1 MLSGLVVGYDPGGN
15 GAHGVAELQFENG
28 EVSALSTTT
37 LETAEDVISIFERL
51 PSLAALGADTLT
63 CWGTGIGA
71 WRPADRWL
79 RQRYKAVLHNIISP
93 NALFGSMCLNGMT
106 VLIAARHRFAD
117 VLITET
123 HPKVLYWQLSGKK
136 HQYKTSKAAMD
147 GMLAGALGISVA
159 SATEHEW
166 DAAVSAF
173 AAFEGIVGRWS
184 HDLHALPT
192 NKGERLITPC
202 GTTHYFWPE

>member
-1 MLSGLVVGYDPGGN
+1 MGYDPGGN

-28 EVSALSTTT
+28 EVSALSTRT
-37 LETAEDVISIFERL
+37 LETAEDVISILERMA
-51 PSLAALGADTLT
+51 SLAALGVDTLT

-79 RQRYKAVLHNIISP
+79 REHYKAVLRSVMPP
-93 NALFGSMCLNGMT
+93 NALFGSMCLNGMG
-106 VLIAARHRFAD
+106 VLIAARHRFPD

-123 HPKVLYWQLSGKK
+123 HPKVLYWQLSRKK
-136 HQYKTSKAAMD
+136 YEYKTSKATMD
-147 GMLAGALGISVA
+147 RMLAGALGVSVA

-173 AAFEGIVGRWS
+173 AAFKGFVGRWS
-184 HDLHALPT
+184 HDLHTLPA
-192 NKGERLITPC
+192 NKGERLVTPC
-202 GTTHYFWPE
+202 GITHYFWPE